1 MITTSSEWDSLK
13 NVPGNTLVLARL
25 YYGDETSYI
34 SLSSDDIILDGEKN
48 INGKSQKNSC
58 MKKPFTV
65 PGFCPSQQYFFAA
78 LCSGLLFLIR
88 GISVKAL

>member
-1 MITTSSEWDSLK
+1 MRYMDIMPVKSIRYRLNTS
-13 NVPGNTLVLARL
+13 NHTLRNN
-25 YYGDETSYI
+25 
-34 SLSSDDIILDGEKN
+34 IILDSEKN

-78 LCSGLLFLIR
+78 LCSGLLFLIQ